1 MPTTS
6 ELAEILLETA
16 PEHEGWSLVES
27 RNAAGR
33 YEELL
38 DWAREMTTEQ
48 WFADITVR
56 RPKVGLVLLWLE
68 SEVARRKCLEGS
80 LWPILGDREI
90 VPWRKELHA
99 ELFLDAAHA
108 TQPHRVLLRHAAK
121 YYSLRNTFEDEGQ
134 NWYRLIYLQFGF
146 THDDAVQRLAPWL
159 SGQVLP
165 VSVQC
170 LLEGNDSG
178 AQAFQQLWSSL
189 RLFRLGN
196 LPKDVLNSRLKSNPW
211 VLPEWSGDLIKAA
224 LRSQAQ
230 IPRLSDLEAA
240 EVEFFTAP
248 KLNFSV
254 QGTPFFTTCLSNLS
268 ALGLESSDY
277 QFRAGTQVLARLMRQ
292 PDGTYAS
299 DAPEEIVLPTKPD
312 VALAL
317 VDQSERIVA
326 YATATLWDLMEEVT
340 RYTTRTGRMLL
351 PDERLRVGAGAC
363 FIAAGDVS
371 FSPAPERSC
380 ELSMGYFL
388 HVIAP
393 GWSGRVEAM
402 IDDEVIWSTAAAQS
416 NAGAVNSTITAE
428 FTEELNLSVSPWNQ
442 LPSPWS
448 LPIRFRIPV
457 GWTFDRLRWR
467 RSDGFLVELGQLP
480 THLTLIESDAVHPV
494 VLRVRITNGES
505 AHTEVLRV
513 PVPFVAVLKWGRD
526 GLPRRH
532 GQVQNLLLSEARQV
546 TWSFCMPR
554 QDGYADGPREF
565 TFAEG
570 DRLIGQVKSRPS
582 MLPELGGYGA
592 PLQIF
597 DDPYQQNDPVL
608 TVADCVL
615 EGGVIGAVKW
625 SAENHGYE
633 IRSRF
638 LELGEDHCLL
648 AWSSRDGNESGI
660 AELPLDQLDSKEDGW
675 FWKVEE
681 GVRLHAVALTF
692 RGTCLGSWFDHLT
705 WSKAIAG
712 NGIGSIEETAAMLR
726 TWKAPILKTEGGHVE
741 RMTRWMGEHWAA
753 ILPVWLASGSIEF
766 STQRRWHLPATDA
779 NWTSAIGDLLME
791 ANPVPDAEAV
801 GDLVEALAPET
812 RGIMSVGCA
821 MWKIADVC
829 PILAARV
836 VRVYLEEFVKGS
848 DRRAFFGQILALP
861 DFSNS
866 DERAEELGIIHG
878 RRDGYWLQRTVPML
892 AAIETSGRTG
902 VGRSYRLLSKSSA
915 YRLYALG
922 RWLREIQ

>member
-33 YEELL
+33 YEDLL
-38 DWAREMTTEQ
+38 DWARAMTTDQ

-68 SEVARRKCLEGS
+68 SEVARRKCREGS
-80 LWPILGDREI
+80 LWPILGDREV
-90 VPWRKELHA
+90 VPWSQELHA
-99 ELFLDAAHA
+99 ELFLDATHA
-108 TQPHRVLLRHAAK
+108 TQPHRVLLRHAAN

-146 THDDAVQRLAPWL
+146 THDDAAQRLAPWL
-159 SGQVLP
+159 SGQILP

-196 LPKDVLNSRLKSNPW
+196 LSRTILDSRLKSNPW
-211 VLPEWSGDLIKAA
+211 VMPEWSGDLIKAA
-224 LRSQAQ
+224 LKSLAQ
-230 IPRLSDLEAA
+230 IPRLADLEAA

-248 KLNFSV
+248 KLCFSP
-254 QGTPFFTTCLSNLS
+254 QGSPFFTTCLSNLS
-268 ALGLESSDY
+268 ALGLESTDY

-326 YATATLWDLMEEVT
+326 YGTATLWDLMEEVT

-351 PDERLRVGAGAC
+351 PDERLRAGSGAC

-402 IDDEVIWSTAAAQS
+402 IDDEVIWSTAPAPSNS
-416 NAGAVNSTITAE
+416 NAVDSTISAH
-428 FTEELNLSVSPWNQ
+428 FTEQLNLSESPWNQ
-442 LPSPWS
+442 LPSPWR
-448 LPIRFRIPV
+448 LPIKIKIPV
-457 GWTFDRLRWR
+457 NWTFARLRWR
-467 RSDGFLVELGQLP
+467 RSDGVLVELGQLP
-480 THLTLIESDAVHPV
+480 TYLTLTESDAVHPV
-494 VLRVRITNGES
+494 MLRVRITNGES
-505 AHTEVLRV
+505 VRTEVLRV
-513 PVPFVAVLKWGRD
+513 PVPFVAVLKWSPEGI
-526 GLPRRH
+526 PRRH

-546 TWSFCMPR
+546 TWSFCMPS
-554 QDGYADGPREF
+554 QEGQADDRREF

-570 DRLIGQVKSRPS
+570 NRLIGQVKSRPS

-592 PLQIF
+592 SLQIF
-597 DDPYQQNDPVL
+597 DDPYQQTDSVL

-625 SAENHGYE
+625 SMENHGYH

-638 LELGEDHCLL
+638 LELGEDHRLL
-648 AWSSRDGNESGI
+648 AWYSENGNESGI
-660 AELPLDQLDSKEDGW
+660 VELSLDQIESKEDGW
-675 FWKVEE
+675 FWTVDE

-741 RMTRWMGEHWAA
+741 RVTRWMGEHWAA

-766 STQRRWHLPATDA
+766 STGRDWNVPSPDA
-779 NWTSAIGDLLME
+779 NWSSVIGDLVME
-791 ANPVPDAEAV
+791 ANPLPDAAAV
-801 GDLVEALAPET
+801 GDLVEALAPGA
-812 RGIMSVGCA
+812 RGIMAVGNV
-821 MWKIADVC
+821 MWKIAEVC
-829 PILAARV
+829 PILAAQV
-836 VRVYLEEFVKGS
+836 VKVYLDEFVKDS
-848 DRRAFFGQILALP
+848 DRKSFFGQILALP

-878 RRDGYWLQRTVPML
+878 RRDGYWLQQTVPLL
-892 AAIETSGRTG
+892 AAIKTNGRAV
-902 VGRSYRLLSKSSA
+902 VGRSYRLLAKSSA